1 MAKSKLGLESLD
13 LAEIV
18 RLVVKSFHLDPC
30 RSNFS
35 HFEFDN
41 YIVFFVKFGFNV
53 LGLVFHHGMAP
64 DFLPPLFFPP
74 NLGENWS
81 NRGKIFPLFFR
92 WGGNFPLFQNQKKQ
106 PVW

>member
-64 DFLPPLFFPP
+64 DFLTPLFFPP
-74 NLGENWS
+74 IYLDYQHYCNFAIKNVS
-81 NRGKIFPLFFR
+81 PPFRGHNTFF
-92 WGGNFPLFQNQKKQ
+92 FAMYF
-106 PVW
+106 V